1 MHKFVRHT
9 TTNQRFCIYFVFA
22 IIAFYDKKVF
32 YLDNDGYLSYDF
44 DREGIFDKEYNAEL
58 ELNN

>member
-1 MHKFVRHT
+1 MSKEGAEVIHSDINSFWKT
-9 TTNQRFCIYFVFA
+9 

-44 DREGIFDKEYNAEL
+44 DREGVIVKKYNAE
-58 ELNN
+58 